1 MRVAILILLG
11 SGLFALM
18 MAKPQAAEE
27 PPPLRPKRK
36 RPRPLPRRER
46 RSRPKRHRMPRPSRG
61 RERCCCPLPPPGPPV
76 PVKTR
81 MVRALLDALN
91 GIQGLEPEQKD
102 GVTRSLL
109 SADEELSR
117 VLGGNSKR
125 LILQANKKPPIPMI
139 GGPSRPVLIIPAT
152 PVPSPGA
159 GAVPPP
165 AVVPP
170 AAVPSVT
177 VPNSG
182 AASSGPGKNST
193 VRGALEDLGRHA
205 GGGPEGQGGTE
216 EDPSGNGA
224 EAQRGP
230 GSRQEAVMR
239 VQGSGFRISLRDRS
253 AKQCRPQQ

>member
-1 MRVAILILLG
+1 LKAAEVRSVDSRREAMMRVAILILLG

-27 PPPLRPKRK
+27 PRPAAAEAKKAPATPAKGEKESLKAAPNAPAEPGKGEVLLSPPA
-36 RPRPLPRRER
+36 
-46 RSRPKRHRMPRPSRG
+46 
-61 RERCCCPLPPPGPPV
+61 PPGPVV

-125 LILQANKKPPIPMI
+125 LILQANKKPPIPVI
-139 GGPSRPVLIIPAT
+139 GGPSRPVLIIPET
-152 PVPSPGA
+152 PVPPPGA
-159 GAVPPP
+159 GPVPPP

-170 AAVPSVT
+170 AAVPPVT
-177 VPNSG
+177 VPNPG
-182 AASSGPGKNST
+182 AVSSGPGKNST
-193 VRGALEDLGRHA
+193 VQALLKTLDGM
-205 GGGPEGQGGTE
+205 QG
-216 EDPSGNGA
+216 EDPKVKEELRKILLETERKLN
-224 EAQRGP
+224 EVQVP
-230 GSRQEAVMR
+230 G
-239 VQGSGFRISLRDRS
+239 
-253 AKQCRPQQ
+253 KRP